1 MADDGEML
9 QRIGPCVS
17 IPAWSRSGAH
27 ATKCELF
34 TLPWGSPREAQI
46 EPKSS
51 IKAKLGAF
59 RRLRNCSSVLGVQS
73 REVRNQLLF
82 LLGRSNGMFQRGAVP
97 FAIDRGGLVSALA
110 KVQQDGFGVCGRAQV
125 IV

>member
-9 QRIGPCVS
+9 QRVGPCVS

-34 TLPWGSPREAQI
+34 TFPWGSPREAEI

-59 RRLRNCSSVLGVQS
+59 RRRRNYSSVVGVQS
-73 REVRNQLLF
+73 REVRNELLF
-82 LLGRSNGMFQRGAVP
+82 LLGRSYGMFQRGAVP
-97 FAIDRGGLVSALA
+97 FAMDRGGLVSALA
-110 KVQQDGFGVCGRAQV
+110 KVQQGGFGVCGRAHV